1 MAETKD
7 NTTTSQVDISIEE
20 LLGTPGGDNIMLPA
34 GKDKPNNLF
43 SRTPKVDIDK
53 LLDKTD
59 DDKPDPDKGKDDPA
73 AKADPDKKD
82 PDKKDPD
89 KQDPDKAATTKE
101 IDELLK
107 PKTDEEKDL
116 DDKED
121 AKSKAGRP
129 TSLVELGT
137 KLIEKGYLIPFEG
150 EEDVSKYTLKDWEE
164 LFESN
169 EKEKSKKLKEE
180 VSGEFYEGL
189 PEELQV
195 AAHYVANGGTDMK
208 AIFRSLAAVEE
219 VRQLDPKDADSQEAI
234 IRGFLHA
241 TNFGTAEEIEEEIE
255 GYKDH
260 DELEAKA
267 IKFKPKLDAMQE
279 QQVARQ
285 LQQQEAK
292 RKQQQKQ
299 AQVYTDN
306 IYKTLEPGDLN
317 GLKLDKKMQNMLF
330 AGLTQ
335 ANYPSVSGRPTN
347 LLGHL
352 LEKYQ
357 YVEPNH
363 ALITEALWLLS
374 DPEGYR
380 AKVKAVG
387 SKDQVEKTV
396 RTLKTEQ
403 SNKSTSSQGQD
414 DDDNASRKKP
424 GTGIQRPSGSFF
436 KR

>member
-7 NTTTSQVDISIEE
+7 TTTTHEVDLSIEE

-34 GKDKPNNLF
+34 GKDKPNTLF
-43 SRTPKVDIDK
+43 SRTPKVDINA
-53 LLDKTD
+53 LIDKTD
-59 DDKPDPDKGKDDPA
+59 NDNDDPEGKNPPA
-73 AKADPDKKD
+73 AKTDPDKKD
-82 PDKKDPD
+82 PDKKDSD
-89 KQDPDKAATTKE
+89 KQDPDKTTTSKE
-101 IDELLK
+101 IDDLLK
-107 PKTDEEKDL
+107 LKTDEEKTE
-116 DDKED
+116 DDKD
-121 AKSKAGRP
+121 DTKSKSGRP

-169 EKEKSKKLKEE
+169 EKEKGKKLKEQ

-219 VRQLDPKDADSQEAI
+219 VRQLDPKDVDSQEAI
-234 IRGFLHA
+234 IRGWLHV
-241 TNFGTAEEIEEEIE
+241 TNFGTPEEIEEEIE

-260 DELEAKA
+260 NELEAKA

-279 QQVARQ
+279 QQVAKQ

-317 GLKLDKKMQNMLF
+317 GLKLDKKMQNILF

-363 ALITEALWLLS
+363 ALITEALWLLA
-374 DPEGYR
+374 DPDGYK
-380 AKVKAVG
+380 AKIKAIG
-387 SKDQVEKTV
+387 SKDQVDKTV

-403 SNKSTSSQGQD
+403 ANKSTSSPGQE

-424 GTGIQRPSGSFF
+424 GTGIARPSGSFF

>member
-7 NTTTSQVDISIEE
+7 NTTTSQMDISIDE
-20 LLGTPGGDNIMLPA
+20 LLGTPGGDNIMVPA
-34 GKDKPNNLF
+34 GKDAKPNLF
-43 SRTPKVDIDK
+43 SRTPKVDVEK
-53 LLDKTD
+53 MLLDKTD
-59 DDKPDPDKGKDDPA
+59 DEK
-73 AKADPDKKD
+73 KADEEAARIAAEAAAAGGAPAKKT
-82 PDKKDPD
+82 PEEE
-89 KQDPDKAATTKE
+89 KE
-101 IDELLK
+101 IQDLLK
-107 PKTDEEKDL
+107 PKTDEEKAEEEKG
-116 DDKED
+116 DDGK
-121 AKSKAGRP
+121 KAGRP

-137 KLIEKGYLIPFEG
+137 KLIEKGYLTPFEG

-169 EKEKSKKLKEE
+169 EKEKKKKLLEE
-180 VSGEFYEGL
+180 VSGEFHEGL

-195 AAHYVANGGTDMK
+195 AAHYVANGGTDLKGM
-208 AIFRSLAAVEE
+208 FRSLAAVEE
-219 VRQLDPKDADSQEAI
+219 VRQLDPKDVNSQEAI

-285 LQQQEAK
+285 LQQQDLK
-292 RKQQQKQ
+292 RKQQEKQ

-306 IYKTLEPGDLN
+306 IYKVLEPGDLN
-317 GLKLDKKMQNMLF
+317 GIKLDKKQQNMLF

-363 ALITEALWLLS
+363 ALITEALWLLA
-374 DPEGYR
+374 DPEGYK
-380 AKVKAVG
+380 AKLKAVG
-387 SKDQVEKTV
+387 GKEQVDKTV

-424 GTGIQRPSGSFF
+424 GTGIQRPSAGFF

>member
-1 MAETKD
+1 MAENKD
-7 NTTTSQVDISIEE
+7 NTTTSQMDISIDE
-20 LLGTPGGDNIMLPA
+20 LLGTPGGDNIMVPA
-34 GKDKPNNLF
+34 GKDEKPNMF
-43 SRTPKVDIDK
+43 SRTPKVNIDK
-53 LLDKTD
+53 MLLEKTEEEKEADRLAAEKAEADRVAAAAAGGEDAKKKAEEEKEIQDLLNPKGDKDDKSGD
-59 DDKPDPDKGKDDPA
+59 DDKGGDDS
-73 AKADPDKKD
+73 
-82 PDKKDPD
+82 
-89 KQDPDKAATTKE
+89 
-101 IDELLK
+101 
-107 PKTDEEKDL
+107 
-116 DDKED
+116 
-121 AKSKAGRP
+121 KSKAGRP

-137 KLIEKGYLIPFEG
+137 KLIEKGYLTPFEG

-169 EKEKSKKLKEE
+169 EKEKQRKLKEE

-195 AAHYVANGGTDMK
+195 AAHYVANGGTDLKSM
-208 AIFRSLAAVEE
+208 FRSLAAVEE
-219 VRQLDPKDADSQEAI
+219 IRQLDPKDVDSQEAI

-260 DELEAKA
+260 NELEAKA

-285 LQQQEAK
+285 LQQQELK
-292 RKQQQKQ
+292 RKQQEKQ
-299 AQVYTDN
+299 AKVYTDN
-306 IYKTLEPGDLN
+306 IYKTLEPGELN
-317 GLKLDKKMQNMLF
+317 GIKLDKKQQNMLF

-363 ALITEALWLLS
+363 ALITEALWLLA
-374 DPEGYR
+374 DPEGYK
-380 AKVKAVG
+380 AKLKAVG
-387 SKDQVEKTV
+387 GKEQTEKTV

-424 GTGIQRPSGSFF
+424 GSGIQRPTGSFF

>member
-7 NTTTSQVDISIEE
+7 NTTTTQMDISIEE
-20 LLGTPGGDNIMLPA
+20 LLGTPGGDNIMVPA
-34 GKDKPNNLF
+34 GSDKKPNLF
-43 SRTPKVDIDK
+43 SRTPKVDVEK
-53 LLDKTD
+53 MLLDKTD
-59 DDKPDPDKGKDDPA
+59 EEK
-73 AKADPDKKD
+73 KADEEAARIAAEAAAAGGAPAKKT
-82 PDKKDPD
+82 PEEE
-89 KQDPDKAATTKE
+89 KE
-101 IDELLK
+101 IQDLLK
-107 PKTDEEKDL
+107 PKTDEEKEEEEKG
-116 DDKED
+116 DDGK
-121 AKSKAGRP
+121 KAGRP

-137 KLIEKGYLIPFEG
+137 KLIEKGYLTPFEG

-195 AAHYVANGGTDMK
+195 AAHYVANGGTDLKGM
-208 AIFRSLAAVEE
+208 FRSLAAVEE
-219 VRQLDPKDADSQEAI
+219 VRQLDPKDANSQEAI

-285 LQQQEAK
+285 LQQQDLK
-292 RKQQQKQ
+292 RKQQEKQ

-306 IYKTLEPGDLN
+306 IYKVLEPGDLN
-317 GLKLDKKMQNMLF
+317 GIKLDKKQQNMLF

-363 ALITEALWLLS
+363 ALITEALWLLA
-374 DPEGYR
+374 DPEGYK
-380 AKVKAVG
+380 AKLKAVG
-387 SKDQVEKTV
+387 GKEQVDKTV

-424 GTGIQRPSGSFF
+424 GSGIQRPSTGFF